1 MIGDHQRMSDFY
13 EEWAA
18 ETLSVANGVDP
29 ADRDPYEEAAS
40 ELLALA
46 RLAREAS

>member
-1 MIGDHQRMSDFY
+1 MSDFY

-18 ETLSVANGVDP
+18 ETLSVANRMDP

-40 ELLALA
+40 ELLSLA
-46 RLAREAS
+46 RAVREAQ